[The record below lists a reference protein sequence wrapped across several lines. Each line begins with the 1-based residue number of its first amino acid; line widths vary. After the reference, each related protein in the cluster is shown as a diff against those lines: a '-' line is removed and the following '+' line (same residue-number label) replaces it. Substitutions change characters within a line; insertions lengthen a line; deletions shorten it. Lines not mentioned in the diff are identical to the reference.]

1 MSTPHAFVFLAEMK
15 YSAGGRARFTLLW
28 SQVREGKSRQT
39 VEKTIPMVLPT
50 TPTYDV
56 QPELV
61 RGLTKYKALMVV
73 SLEAGLNAKV
83 PGSYVHTSRSQR
95 SVVNSDL
102 EESMDHDACKQDCP
116 FDANGILPR
125 IHRQAPLGTLA
136 DNHIVTLM
144 DHGEPSE
151 SISDPEPR

>member
-1 MSTPHAFVFLAEMK
+1 MSPPHAFVFLAEMK

-102 EESMDHDACKQDCP
+102 EESMDHDAKQDCP

-125 IHRQAPLGTLA
+125 IHRPALLGTLA